1 MLDIPAAPFLDKVNL
16 VGACVRLPLEIDIQR
31 LLDEVAHL
39 PRSIWGDR
47 GGRVGVHSTAEAVF
61 LRGFAPADGD
71 KPIEDRP
78 ILDRLPYTRHII
90 EKVIPAPRMRCL
102 LARLPAGAVIARH
115 VDRPPYFGKTLRV
128 HIPIETNELV
138 YMFSRGLCYSMLAG
152 EIWVLNNSAEH
163 GVWNAHPTQART
175 HLICDFLPSPEL
187 LALLIRGDRSLGV
200 PRPEVDRRV
209 SETHPA
215 GVAANG

>member
-1 MLDIPAAPFLDKVNL
+1 VLDIPEAPFLDKAAL
-16 VGACVRLPLEIDIQR
+16 VGGCVRLPLQLDLRR
-31 LLDEVAHL
+31 LLDEVADL
-39 PRSIWGDR
+39 PLSIWGSR
-47 GGRVGVHSTAEAVF
+47 GGRVGVHRGAEAVF
-61 LRGFAPADGD
+61 LRGFAPAEGD

-78 ILDRLPYTRHII
+78 ILDRLPYARLII

-115 VDRPPYFGKTLRV
+115 IDRPPYFGKTLRV
-128 HIPIETNELV
+128 HIPIETNESV
-138 YMFSRGLCYSMLAG
+138 FMFSCGLCYSMAAG

-175 HLICDFLPSPEL
+175 HLISDFLPSPDL
-187 LALLIRGDRSLGV
+187 LALLSRGDRGLGV
-200 PRPEVDRRV
+200 PRSEVDRRV
-209 SETHPA
+209 SEAHPA